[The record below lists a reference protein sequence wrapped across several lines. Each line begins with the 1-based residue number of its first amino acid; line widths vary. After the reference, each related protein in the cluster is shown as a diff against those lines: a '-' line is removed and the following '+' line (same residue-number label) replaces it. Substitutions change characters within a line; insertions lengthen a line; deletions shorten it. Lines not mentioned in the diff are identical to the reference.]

1 MAAPQNRTLRLN
13 ESDRVRLRAQ
23 LLTLKQPNHFQQIVN
38 QTIHQDLFETLPYLP
53 AQCASLIF
61 IDPPYNLNKDFG
73 GNRFQEMTM
82 EGYADWLNQW
92 LPGLLVTAQPTATVY
107 ICGDWRSSP
116 AIHQIASKYLTVRNR
131 ITWEREKGRGAAR
144 NWKSASEDIF
154 FCTVGNKYCF
164 NLDAVKIRRRVL
176 APYRDK
182 EGAPKDWKSTSEG
195 DFRDTHPSNI
205 WTDLTVPFWSMAENT
220 DHPAQKPEK
229 LLAKLILASTNPG
242 DVVLD
247 PFLGSGTTSVVA
259 KKLGRQWIGIEQDLE
274 YCLLAGKRL
283 ELAEQDKRIQGYEL
297 GCFWERN
304 SRKSAK

>member
-82 EGYADWLNQW
+82 EGYAEWLNQW

-176 APYRDK
+176 APDRDK

-220 DHPAQKPEK
+220 TVLSCRIGMIP
-229 LLAKLILASTNPG
+229 NPG
-242 DVVLD
+242 
-247 PFLGSGTTSVVA
+247 PTP
-259 KKLGRQWIGIEQDLE
+259 
-274 YCLLAGKRL
+274 
-283 ELAEQDKRIQGYEL
+283 
-297 GCFWERN
+297 
-304 SRKSAK
+304 RK

>member
-61 IDPPYNLNKDFG
+61 VDPPYNLNKDFG

-82 EGYADWLNQW
+82 EGYAEWLNQW

-283 ELAEQDKRIQGYEL
+283 EQAEQDKRIQGYEL

-304 SRKSAK
+304 TRKSAK